1 MTQDQVKQMQ
11 EDFKTLQKA
20 EQKKSKIHSVISHIG
35 KKGRSKDIGK
45 WQNQFDCKVQV
56 ALQYTEGGQCYWHED
71 ELNKEFVKTIHEN
84 FDQLLMKTIQRTNLE
99 YEKALSIFD
108 KYKVQTDE

>member
-35 KKGRSKDIGK
+35 KEGRNREIGK
-45 WQNQFDCKVQV
+45 WQNEFNCKVQV
-56 ALQYTEGGQCYWHED
+56 ALQYTECGQNYWHED